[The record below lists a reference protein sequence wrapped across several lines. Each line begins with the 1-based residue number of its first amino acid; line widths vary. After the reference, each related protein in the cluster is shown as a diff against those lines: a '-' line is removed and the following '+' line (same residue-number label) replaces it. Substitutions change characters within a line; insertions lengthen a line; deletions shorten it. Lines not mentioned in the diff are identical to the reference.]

1 MDKTNKLV
9 KLIQKMID
17 DTLLRAN
24 FNKSYLAEV
33 ISESSGF
40 LTIKIIGSEISIS
53 NVPNNTGITIVATD
67 KVWCTSLNN
76 QLDKLVATY
85 KA

>member
-1 MDKTNKLV
+1 MSNSNQLM

-17 DTLLRAN
+17 EALLKAN

-33 ISESSGF
+33 VSESSGF
-40 LTIKIIGSEISIS
+40 LTIKIIGSEVEIS
-53 NVPNNTGITIVATD
+53 NIPNNTGVTIVATD
-67 KVWCTSLNN
+67 KVWCVSLNN

-85 KA
+85 KV